1 MTNTATGFRYP
12 IFLIQT
18 SIITVILYLLHQYL
32 IQNFFDTSSFYFE
45 TWKIYLFMFI
55 SVTTLIYFL
64 QHRSKIKP
72 DKVLNTF
79 VILSLLKM
87 AAVIVF
93 LLPLFFD
100 KSESNK
106 PTIFSFFLPYF
117 IYLILEAYFALKI
130 LNKKN
135 EVV

>member
-1 MTNTATGFRYP
+1 MTNTSTGFRLP
-12 IFLIQT
+12 IFLVQI
-18 SIITVILYLLHQYL
+18 SIFTVILYLLHQYI
-32 IQNFFDTSSFYFE
+32 IQSFFSTTPFYFE
-45 TWKIYLFMFI
+45 TWKIYLFQFV
-55 SVTTLIYFL
+55 SVATLVYFL

-87 AAVIVF
+87 GAVIVF

-106 PTIFSFFLPYF
+106 PTIFSFFIPYF
-117 IYLILEAYFALKI
+117 IYLIIEARFALKI
-130 LNKKN
+130 LNDKK
-135 EVV
+135 

>member
-1 MTNTATGFRYP
+1 MTNNTTGFRFP
-12 IFLIQT
+12 IFLLQL
-18 SIITVILYLLHQYL
+18 SIITVILFLLQKYL
-32 IQNFFDTSSFYFE
+32 IQSFFSSSYFYFE
-45 TWKIYLFMFI
+45 TWQIYLFQFI
-55 SVTTLIYFL
+55 SVATLVYFL

-93 LLPLFFD
+93 LLPLFLN
-100 KSESNK
+100 KSMDSK

-117 IYLILEAYFALKI
+117 IYLIIESSYALKI
-130 LNKKN
+130 LNEKK
-135 EVV
+135 

>member
-1 MTNTATGFRYP
+1 MTNTSTGFRFP
-12 IFLIQT
+12 IFLVQI
-18 SIITVILYLLHQYL
+18 SIFTVILYLLHQY
-32 IQNFFDTSSFYFE
+32 IIHSFFSTTPFYFE
-45 TWKIYLFMFI
+45 TWKIYLFQFV
-55 SVTTLIYFL
+55 SVATIVYFL

-87 AAVIVF
+87 SAVIVF

-106 PTIFSFFLPYF
+106 HTIFSFFITYF
-117 IYLILEAYFALKI
+117 I
-130 LNKKN
+130 
-135 EVV
+135 